1 MGEVIEKLREEIKRS
16 SKKKQITI
24 KGEGIGVIPAMAALT
39 IGLLFGRYHLIFG
52 AYPLGI
58 AVVSALPTLVWPT
71 LIGALVGSLTLGKD
85 NLILAVCIGVVLLVR
100 LFTCRGNKDEPI
112 FSEGIMLRMCA
123 AVIGGFVAAV
133 YECIVTGF
141 SLATILNSLT
151 MILLTPILTF
161 VFSGL
166 FSGTISVVTLF
177 SGKDDL
183 SLKGK
188 TEAEKY
194 DLIFFQCSALVTLFL
209 ISISL
214 SELNIFGIGA
224 DFIFISLISILIA
237 KKFGAPRAMAAGFAC
252 ALGTSGMS
260 AVAFAL
266 VGLVSGLLFP
276 FGVGGA
282 LLSAGAAASAW
293 SIYASGIEGLL
304 TILPEYAI
312 AATVA
317 APMLKSIQKTNSPE
331 AASASASAADMV
343 GIFSLSYKNKFSG
356 SLDVLETSMSSI
368 SSVLRSASK
377 SDIPTDEELRGI
389 IDDAADEICSGCEEF
404 SFCKAEDIFPAKKNR
419 DKLLEIL
426 LRGERIMPSD
436 INTSTEFCATP
447 ERISER
453 INMKVAELYQR
464 KFHSRASGVGADQY
478 DLLGKLIS
486 EARLADRREKAQ
498 DTPLTERMEKRL
510 HDMGFLSA
518 AVKVFGERK
527 KRFIIAMEDEDGC
540 EIIRPEILR
549 AMETECGLPIVSPEF
564 FRKDKLALLECGI
577 GRGYDAEFAF
587 ASLSGGGEVSGDSLT
602 AFSSSDDR
610 FYAICSDGM
619 GSGDEAKRTSEFAC
633 KFLRCALGVG
643 SPETALHLLNS
654 TLLSRGGECSATIDI
669 FALDLLDGSAT
680 FIKSGAAPSFV
691 KRDNSIFRIKSSTA
705 PIGLMKS
712 IDSERICVEVKG
724 GDYVIMFSDG
734 VSEIAEESPWLLE
747 LLMKPP
753 KETPKAYAEHILSEA
768 KKHSKSRDDM
778 SVIVIKIIKKFSL
791 Q

>member
-1 MGEVIEKLREEIKRS
+1 MSEVIEKLREEIKKS
-16 SKKKQITI
+16 SEKKRISLG
-24 KGEGIGVIPAMAALT
+24 GEGTGVIPAMAALT
-39 IGLLFGRYHLIFG
+39 IGLLFGRHHLIFG

-58 AVVSALPTLVWPT
+58 AAVSALPTLVWPT
-71 LIGALVGSLTLGKD
+71 LIGSLVGSLTLGAD
-85 NLILAVCIGVVLLVR
+85 NLILAVCVGISLLVR
-100 LFTCRGNKDEPI
+100 LFTCRGKGDEPL
-112 FSEGIMLRMCA
+112 FGEGIMLRMCA
-123 AVIGGFVAAV
+123 AVVGGFVAAV
-133 YECIVTGF
+133 YECIVSGF

-151 MILLTPILTF
+151 MILLTPLLTF

-166 FSGTISVVTLF
+166 FSGTVSIIGVF
-177 SGKDDL
+177 SGKDNL
-183 SLKGK
+183 SLKEK
-188 TEAEKY
+188 TDGEKY
-194 DLIFFQCSALVTLFL
+194 DLIFFQCSLLVTLFL
-209 ISISL
+209 VSISL

-252 ALGTSGMS
+252 ALGSSGVS

-266 VGLVSGLLFP
+266 VGLVCGLLFP

-282 LLSAGAAASAW
+282 LLSAGAAASVW
-293 SIYASGIEGLL
+293 SIYASGAEGLL
-304 TILPEYAI
+304 TVLPEYAI
-312 AATVA
+312 AATIA
-317 APMLKSIQKTNSPE
+317 APMLKSIQRTESPE
-331 AASASASAADMV
+331 AQKASASAADMV

-377 SDIPTDEELRGI
+377 SDTPTDEELCGI
-389 IDDAADEICSGCEEF
+389 IDDAIDEICEGCGEL
-404 SFCKAEDIFPAKKNR
+404 SFCRAEDIFPAKKNR
-419 DKLLEIL
+419 DILLEIL

-453 INMKVAELYQR
+453 INLKVAELYQR
-464 KFHSRASGVGADQY
+464 KFQSRASTVGADQY

-486 EARLADRREKAQ
+486 EARLSDRREKAQ
-498 DTPLTERMEKRL
+498 DTPLTERLTKKL
-510 HDMGFLSA
+510 HDMGFQSA

-527 KRFIIAMEDEDGC
+527 KRFIIAMEDEDGKD
-540 EIIRPEILR
+540 ITRPEILK
-549 AMETECGLPIVSPEF
+549 AMEQESGLPIVSPEF
-564 FRKDKLALLECGI
+564 FRKENLALLECGV
-577 GRGYDAEFAF
+577 GRGYDVESAF
-587 ASLSGGGEVSGDSLT
+587 ASSSGGGEVSGDTLA
-602 AFSSSDDR
+602 AFSSADDR

-633 KFLRCALGVG
+633 KFLKCALVVG

-654 TLLSRGGECSATIDI
+654 TLLGRGGECSATIDI

-691 KRDNSIFRIKSSTA
+691 KRDSSIFRIKSSTA
-705 PIGLMKS
+705 PIGLMKN

-747 LLMKPP
+747 LLTKPA
-753 KETPKAYAEHILSEA
+753 KETPKAYAQHILAEA

-778 SVIVIKIIKKFSL
+778 SVIVLKIIKRFP
-791 Q
+791 